1 MLRSLTLAAVL
12 AIAGPAAAQAPAVS
26 LERFAPEFAAF
37 AAQDAVARPARCEIL
52 FVGSSSVRFWK
63 TLKEDMAPAPVLN
76 RGFGG
81 SQVDQVNAAFDTV
94 VAPYHPRAIFFYA
107 GDNDLHAGKT
117 PETVVADFHRFMD
130 LKTQALGAA
139 PVYFIAVKPSKAR
152 LAEKP
157 QQDAVNAQVRA
168 MTGARADLHF
178 VDVVP
183 TMMNDAAP
191 KEIFVEDGLHMTPEG
206 YRLWTAVVKP
216 VVEQEMARKSDCR

>member
-1 MLRSLTLAAVL
+1 MFRLLTLAAVL
-12 AIAGPAAAQAPAVS
+12 AISGPAAAQDAPS
-26 LERFAPEFAAF
+26 LTRFAPEFAAF
-37 AAQDAVARPARCEIL
+37 AAQDAVAKPARCQVL

-63 TLKEDMAPAPVLN
+63 TLKEDLAPAPVIN

-107 GDNDLHAGKT
+107 GDNDLHVGKT
-117 PETVVADFHRFMD
+117 PETVAADFHKFMD
-130 LKTQALGAA
+130 LKTKALGAT

-152 LAEKP
+152 LSEKP
-157 QQDAVNAQVRA
+157 QQDIVNAQVRE
-168 MTGARADLHF
+168 MTKARTDLQF
-178 VDVVP
+178 VDIVP
-183 TMMNDAAP
+183 TMMEGATP

-216 VVEQEMARKSDCR
+216 VVAQEMARKSGCK

>member
-1 MLRSLTLAAVL
+1 MLRSLTLAAAL
-12 AIAGPAAAQAPAVS
+12 FAIAGSAAAQEPVS

-37 AAQDAVARPARCEIL
+37 AAQDAAAKPARCEIV

-117 PETVVADFHRFMD
+117 PATVVADFQRFME
-130 LKTQALGAA
+130 LKTKALGAA

-152 LAEKP
+152 LSEKP
-157 QQDAVNAQVRA
+157 QQDEVNTKVKA
-168 MTGARADLHF
+168 MAAARADLDY
-178 VDVVP
+178 VDIVP
-183 TMMNDAAP
+183 AMMDGATP
-191 KEIFVEDGLHMTPEG
+191 KEIFVADGLHMTPEG

-216 VVEQEMARKSDCR
+216 VVEREMTRKSACK